1 VLKEVLSAANGAY
14 DRNFCKDQ
22 EFAKGCET
30 IKVIK
35 NMVLGQ
41 VDNLK
46 MYETIVAEIKKENA
60 K

>member
-30 IKVIK
+30 IKV
-35 NMVLGQ
+35 
-41 VDNLK
+41 DNLK